1 MKRLFEK
8 LYTLPERTIL
18 IIGFLMVALLGVI
31 DYFSGYEMSFAIFY
45 LLPVMFIGWFSERRY
60 AIAVSILSGVVWY
73 IADILSGH
81 LYSHPILPVWNAIM
95 RLGFFLL
102 IVFSLSEIKRLL
114 VSEQTSARIDFL
126 TGISNSR
133 NFIENAK
140 KEIERSAR
148 FSHPFTLSYVD
159 IDNFKKVND
168 SLGHAEGDELLQV
181 VAQTI
186 KDHIRSVDMVA
197 RLGGDEFAILLLE
210 TNEKDANS
218 TMVKIQTKLLEVVKQ
233 HNWPVS
239 FSMGAVTSHEKCN
252 LDDLIKEAD
261 NLMYIVKDRGKNS
274 IAYKTFY
281 VLNKEAGSS

>member
-1 MKRLFEK
+1 MKRVFEK

-45 LLPVMFIGWFSERRY
+45 LLPVMFIGWFSERGY

-114 VSEQTSARIDFL
+114 VSEQNLARIDFL

-148 FSHPFTLSYVD
+148 FSHPFTLAYVD

-186 KDHIRSVDMVA
+186 KDHIRSVDMAA

-218 TMVKIQTKLLEVVKQ
+218 TMVKIQTELLEVVKQ

-274 IAYKTFY
+274 IAYKTFS
-281 VLNKEAGSS
+281 VLNKEAVSY

>member
-1 MKRLFEK
+1 MKTLFEQ
-8 LYTLPERTIL
+8 LYLLPERTIL

-60 AIAVSILSGVVWY
+60 AIAISILSGVVWY

-148 FSHPFTLSYVD
+148 FSHPFTLAYVD

-186 KDHIRSVDMVA
+186 KGHIRSVDMVA

-261 NLMYIVKDRGKNS
+261 NLMYIIKDRGKNS
-274 IAYKTFY
+274 IAYKTFSAP
-281 VLNKEAGSS
+281 NKE

>member
-1 MKRLFEK
+1 MKTLFER
-8 LYTLPERTIL
+8 LYKLPERTIL
-18 IIGFLMVALLGVI
+18 IFGFFMVALLGVI

-81 LYSHPILPVWNAIM
+81 LYSHPILPAWNAIM

-114 VSEQTSARIDFL
+114 VSEQTFARIDFL
-126 TGISNSR
+126 TGISNAR
-133 NFIENAK
+133 HFMENAK
-140 KEIERSAR
+140 KEIERSVR
-148 FSHPFTLSYVD
+148 FSHPFTLAYVD

-168 SLGHAEGDELLQV
+168 SLGHAEGDKLLQI

-186 KDHIRSVDMVA
+186 KDHIRSVDMVS

-239 FSMGAVTSHEKCN
+239 FSIGAVTSHEKCN

-274 IAYKTFY
+274 IAYKTFFAQ
-281 VLNKEAGSS
+281 NKE

>member
-1 MKRLFEK
+1 MKTLFER
-8 LYTLPERTIL
+8 LYKLPERTIL
-18 IIGFLMVALLGVI
+18 IFGFFMVALLGVI

-81 LYSHPILPVWNAIM
+81 LYSHPILPAWNAIM

-114 VSEQTSARIDFL
+114 VSEQTFARIDFL
-126 TGISNSR
+126 TGISNAR
-133 NFIENAK
+133 HFMENAK
-140 KEIERSAR
+140 KEIERSVR
-148 FSHPFTLSYVD
+148 FSHPFTLAYVD

-168 SLGHAEGDELLQV
+168 SLGHAEGDKLLQI

-186 KDHIRSVDMVA
+186 KDHIRSVDMVS

-239 FSMGAVTSHEKCN
+239 FSIGAVTSHEKCN

-274 IAYKTFY
+274 IAYKTFFAQK
-281 VLNKEAGSS
+281 KE